1 MQATQL
7 QCNTIRHKRAKA
19 KSQKDTNKK
28 KLDSADLELCLPE
41 ADDTSSLCD
50 SNQPLRIQY
59 KQMLLVRLQMTAT
72 K

>member
-1 MQATQL
+1 MLFLL
-7 QCNTIRHKRAKA
+7 QYHASNTTAVQYNNA
-19 KSQKDTNKK
+19 QVTNKK
-28 KLDSADLELCLPE
+28 KLDSADLDLSLPE
-41 ADDTSSLCD
+41 AGDTSTLCD